1 MEKKCIKCSKVI
13 PEEAAFCLYC
23 FTEQEAGLNTAPL
36 VYGTAA
42 PVKKMSKKAITGIV
56 LCAFVFLFLLGGC
69 IAAMKKSN
77 STSQLATDTPVTE
90 TQVVTYTQ
98 TVDVTDASGEQVTDA
113 SGEAVTNVI
122 TVTQIHTYIPATPQT
137 TEEKGFFDKLF
148 DNGKETTANNTSAGD
163 NNPQTV
169 PETTEKQG
177 FFDKLF
183 GKDETTTTT
192 KAPAPFAD
200 VVTTQKGNNTS
211 TTKNNASTVQPATTQ
226 KTVTTQKPATTQAP
240 STQKPTTTQKPST
253 TQSPTTTQ
261 KPTTTATP
269 TTQPTTE
276 QSSYY
281 FEYAPYNENYPDGN
295 IQLTKYVGN
304 ASVVHIPTHINGR
317 KVSAIGENCFVNN
330 YQLKEIHVDY
340 APSRDFFEFLSFSFD
355 NCPNLT
361 KIDCTENMGT
371 SISPWFSKG
380 CPIIEFI
387 YRGHEKSFVDG
398 ALYRNSALMW
408 YTCHPD
414 YTTLTIPSWCPKI
427 DNGHNLDEVPNLR
440 VLNIHKNVSNIPYRY
455 THYSDGLEQVNV
467 EPGNPWA
474 YSVNGIMFCRK
485 SLSDQFDECI
495 YPRQNK
501 TKTLVMPRIGTTC
514 ELGFSRNSVQITND
528 NLEELWL
535 NESSLIHAPD
545 SSWMYTTAYPNLKR
559 IYITPNHPQYDKIA
573 KTFTGELIVKDF

>member
-42 PVKKMSKKAITGIV
+42 PVKKMSKKAIAGIV

-69 IAAMKKSN
+69 IAAMKKNN

-122 TVTQIHTYIPATPQT
+122 TVTQIHTYVPVPVQT

-240 STQKPTTTQKPST
+240 TTQKPTTTAK
-253 TQSPTTTQ
+253 PTTTQ
-261 KPTTTATP
+261 KPTTTAAP
-269 TTQPTTE
+269 VTTQSTTE

-281 FEYAPYNENYPDGN
+281 FEYAPYDPKNPDGK
-295 IQLTKYVGN
+295 IKLTKYVGN
-304 ASVVHIPTHINGR
+304 ASVVHIPTHINGKR
-317 KVSAIGENCFVNN
+317 VYSVEESCFENN
-330 YQLKEIHVDY
+330 YQLREIHVDY
-340 APSRDFFEFLSFSFD
+340 ASNRNSFYFSRFSLK

-361 KIDCTENMGT
+361 KINCTESLSLN
-371 SISPWFSKG
+371 ISPSFSVG
-380 CPIIEFI
+380 CPITEMIFKNHRERFI
-387 YRGHEKSFVDG
+387 DG
-398 ALYRNSALMW
+398 AYYYGGASLLW

-414 YTTLTIPSWCPKI
+414 YTTLTLPPQCTKI
-427 DNGHNLDEVPNLR
+427 DNGHNLNEVPNLR
-440 VLNIHKNVSNIPYRY
+440 VLNIHKNVSNIPHSYLG
-455 THYSDGLEQVNV
+455 YSDGLEQVNV

-474 YSVNGIMFCRK
+474 YSVNGIMFCRY
-485 SLSDQFDECI
+485 SQSHQFDECI

-501 TKTLVMPRIGTTC
+501 TKTLVMPRTDLKCT
-514 ELGFSRNSVQITND
+514 LGFSRSSVQITND

-535 NESSLIHAPD
+535 NESSLIYAPD

-559 IYITPNHPQYDKIA
+559 IYITPNHPQYALIA